1 MKSRTGRQTG
11 RTALF
16 VPIAMPRGT
25 AIAIDRMVAVSTIAK
40 VVIEASHKPW
50 LPNRAKA
57 TAMATA
63 KRRLTLVHA
72 TTARIAMAK
81 SDGGASKAYLM
92 APLIATVTSAK

>member
-40 VVIEASHKPW
+40 VVIEACRPFPW
-50 LPNRAKA
+50 FDTFP
-57 TAMATA
+57 
-63 KRRLTLVHA
+63 
-72 TTARIAMAK
+72 
-81 SDGGASKAYLM
+81 
-92 APLIATVTSAK
+92 PTSALSLAEAQAIEEKWKDVLK